1 MFYKHQIHWIV
12 MGRIVTQL
20 NNLLKQ
26 FFYSVYIDPLYKLFC
41 TGFPP
46 LSPLNSFSFPL
57 PSSLPLLSEASLYLR
72 VHADRDMPQD
82 TTNIWQ
88 DMLIK
93 YSPNLVMNPQTVAE
107 VKEGLEF
114 GRWMQL
120 PSDLIFSTLHLVKLF
135 ASEGHVRSFS
145 HLRWE
150 TCCVHK
156 FIIRLSH
163 ANVWESMGKPCSCM
177 QFTKSRIFYCKSR
190 ENPYQYYKS
199 RELRLNVQ
207 WNWRFVW

>member
-1 MFYKHQIHWIV
+1 MFYMHQILWIV
-12 MGRIVTQL
+12 IGRIVTQL
-20 NNLLKQ
+20 NHLLKQ
-26 FFYSVYIDPLYKLFC
+26 LFYSVYTDPLYKLFC

-82 TTNIWQ
+82 TTTIWQ

-93 YSPNLVMNPQTVAE
+93 YSPNLVMDPQTVAE

-114 GRWMQL
+114 GQRVEL
-120 PSDLIFSTLHLVKLF
+120 PSNLTFSTLHLVKLF
-135 ASEGHVRSFS
+135 ANEGHVRPFS

-150 TCCVHK
+150 TCYVHK
-156 FIIRLSH
+156 
-163 ANVWESMGKPCSCM
+163 
-177 QFTKSRIFYCKSR
+177 
-190 ENPYQYYKS
+190 
-199 RELRLNVQ
+199 
-207 WNWRFVW
+207 